1 MDYLIGIDVGTS
13 GTKTALFDTKGNTVM
28 KVTVEYPLYTPKE
41 GWAEQK
47 PEDWYNAVIQGL
59 RIISKE
65 YPDANILAIGLTGQM
80 HGLVM
85 LDDEGE
91 VLRDSIIWCDQRT
104 EKECGEITKRV
115 KNLVEITANPA
126 ITGFTASKILWVRN
140 NEYEI
145 YKKCRHILLPKDYI
159 RYKLTGTFATDVS
172 DASGMQLLDIKRRS
186 WSKEVL
192 DDLDIDINLLP
203 QCFESVEITGYLTE
217 SAARLCGLK
226 SGIPVVAGGGDNAAS
241 AIGTGVCEDGKAF
254 TTIGTSGVVFVHTKE
269 MKVDSLG
276 RVHTFCAAVPGEYH
290 VMGVTQGAGL
300 SLKWFRDNFCQEIM
314 ETSKLLNMDPYQL
327 MDEKAGK
334 VPIGSRGLYYLPYLM
349 GERTPHLDP
358 NVKGAFL
365 GITARNTKE
374 DFIRAV
380 MEGVS
385 FSLKDCLKVFGQM
398 GIFADNMTL
407 CGGGSKSA
415 LWAQMI
421 SDVFNLPISTLDKNE
436 GAAFGAAILAGT
448 GAGVY
453 ESVKAAAKVIK
464 QSGKFYPNE
473 ENVKVYEKLY
483 GKYTTLYEKIKDI

>member
-159 RYKLTGTFATDVS
+159 RYKLTGAFATDVS

>member
-159 RYKLTGTFATDVS
+159 RYKLTGAFATDVS

-254 TTIGTSGVVFVHTKE
+254 TSIGTSGVVFVHTKE

-290 VMGVTQGAGL
+290 VMGVTQGAVL

>member
-1 MDYLIGIDVGTS
+1 
-13 GTKTALFDTKGNTVM
+13 
-28 KVTVEYPLYTPKE
+28 
-41 GWAEQK
+41 
-47 PEDWYNAVIQGL
+47 
-59 RIISKE
+59 
-65 YPDANILAIGLTGQM
+65 
-80 HGLVM
+80 
-85 LDDEGE
+85 
-91 VLRDSIIWCDQRT
+91 
-104 EKECGEITKRV
+104 
-115 KNLVEITANPA
+115 
-126 ITGFTASKILWVRN
+126 
-140 NEYEI
+140 
-145 YKKCRHILLPKDYI
+145 
-159 RYKLTGTFATDVS
+159 
-172 DASGMQLLDIKRRS
+172 
-186 WSKEVL
+186 
-192 DDLDIDINLLP
+192 
-203 QCFESVEITGYLTE
+203 
-217 SAARLCGLK
+217 
-226 SGIPVVAGGGDNAAS
+226 
-241 AIGTGVCEDGKAF
+241 
-254 TTIGTSGVVFVHTKE
+254 
-269 MKVDSLG
+269 
-276 RVHTFCAAVPGEYH
+276 
-290 VMGVTQGAGL
+290 
-300 SLKWFRDNFCQEIM
+300 
-314 ETSKLLNMDPYQL
+314 MDPYQL